1 MSVYKAVPDAFGK
14 MHKRYL
20 TPTVSTVLMGGV
32 SIVMYALM
40 NYLSG
45 GNVIAD
51 AVTTCG
57 VWIAFYYGL
66 TGWTCLWYYRKV
78 LTRSSR
84 DLLMK
89 GVLPGLGGLILF
101 AAGAWSVEQDWFF
114 SSGQSYT
121 SLQLP
126 FAPHWDIGGVFMV
139 FLVSALIGLVCAVV
153 WRFAGPSFFRGETLN
168 RSTPTLVP
176 EGAALP
182 LAPASAEARAGQ
194 GRDAFGGGSL

>member
-1 MSVYKAVPDAFGK
+1 M
-14 MHKRYL
+14 
-20 TPTVSTVLMGGV
+20 
-32 SIVMYALM
+32 
-40 NYLSG
+40 
-45 GNVIAD
+45 
-51 AVTTCG
+51 
-57 VWIAFYYGL
+57 WIAFYYGL
-66 TGWTCLWYYRKV
+66 TGWTCLWYYRKT

-89 GVLPGLGGLILF
+89 GILPGLGGLILF
-101 AAGAWSVEQDWFF
+101 AAGAWSVKEDWFF

-139 FLVSALIGLVCAVV
+139 FLVERAHRSCLRRG

-194 GRDAFGGGSL
+194 ARDAFGGGSRLSYLPARR